1 MCLFT
6 PPAFA
11 VYSFA
16 AYQQRNGSGW
26 VDMGALFCTKVFN
39 RPKTVSHPCTNQAWH
54 GVTTLIE
61 TNTLQLSRTG
71 NCCMMKCG
79 QKKTYLVNFGMTWL
93 SCAVLSSGLYLYI
106 WYVSSLSVP
115 WCKTDSTYSYNTN
128 RPTICLVK
136 YTKAATRIFLH
147 FGNRQMDG
155 WTNRW
160 TSSMRKAL
168 WLNNVNL
175 GGSIQFSI
183 SH

>member
-6 PPAFA
+6 PRASA

-61 TNTLQLSRTG
+61 TNTLQLSQTG
-71 NCCMMKCG
+71 NCCMMKCR
-79 QKKTYLVNFGMTWL
+79 QKKTSLVNFGMRWL
-93 SCAVLSSGLYLYI
+93 SCVVLSSGIYLYI

-147 FGNRQMDG
+147 FGNRQTDG
-155 WTNRW
+155 RTNRW

-168 WLNNVNL
+168 RLNNVNL